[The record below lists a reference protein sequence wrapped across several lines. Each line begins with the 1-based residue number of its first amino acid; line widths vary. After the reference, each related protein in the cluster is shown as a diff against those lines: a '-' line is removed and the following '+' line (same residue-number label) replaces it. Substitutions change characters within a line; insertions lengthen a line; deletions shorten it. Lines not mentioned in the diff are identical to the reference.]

1 MHFKQES
8 DNLIK
13 LWDNEMDVT
22 FEAEPSNSANNFYTS
37 VSIVLKLCYEI
48 F

>member
-8 DNLIK
+8 DNLMK
-13 LWDNEMDVT
+13 VQDNEMDVT
-22 FEAEPSNSANNFYTS
+22 FEAERSNSANNFYTS
-37 VSIVLKLCYEI
+37 VSIVWKQCYEI